1 MNNKHINVNDC
12 IKYISSAL
20 TRTITF
26 IDIDN
31 LLITTIY
38 FFVGSM
44 KLLHYKDINR
54 DTISAYL
61 SYCAVIDDNKY
72 LIGFKSSHHSFYKD
86 LASTYSSLSILHLL
100 DIPID
105 SFCQTHR
112 IKYNKEVFL
121 KSISSHQD
129 TKTGRIYN
137 YIVNDSDSDIRF
149 IYCAFAIFVFLESK
163 NEISKYFDINKIK
176 KYISLMKSYEGG
188 YSMID
193 GGEANCGVT
202 YCALAS
208 LSMINSLPKDDSTLN
223 QWLINRSVEVN
234 GRTNKE
240 SDVCYSYW
248 ILSSLKLLDIDG
260 YIDES
265 TLISFINKCNTIFG
279 GFSKRSTFDSNGNNI
294 YNYPDIEHTYYA
306 LMSLSLLEHSDSID
320 VELSILNKK
329 RN

>member
-1 MNNKHINVNDC
+1 MNNNKHINVNEC
-12 IKYISSAL
+12 VKYISYAL

-31 LLITTIY
+31 ILITTIY
-38 FFVGSM
+38 FFLGSM
-44 KLLHYKDINR
+44 KLLHYKDINNQ
-54 DTISAYL
+54 TIITYL
-61 SYCAVIDDNKY
+61 SHCAVLDDNKY

-86 LASTYSSLSILHLL
+86 LASTYSSISILHLL
-100 DIPID
+100 NIPLD
-105 SFCQTHR
+105 SFCQMYS
-112 IKYNKEVFL
+112 IKYNKEIFL
-121 KSISSHQD
+121 KSTSSHQD
-129 TKTGRIYN
+129 RKIGRVYN

-149 IYCAFAIFVFLESK
+149 IYCALSIFVFLESK
-163 NEISKYFDINKIK
+163 NEIPNYFDINKVK
-176 KYISLMKSYEGG
+176 NYISSMKSYEGG

-208 LSMINSLPKDDSTLN
+208 LSMINSLPKDDFTLI

-248 ILSSLKLLDIDG
+248 IIASMKLLNIEQYKDD
-260 YIDES
+260 S
-265 TLISFINKCNTIFG
+265 TLFSFIKKCSTIFG
-279 GFSKRSTFDSNGNNI
+279 GFSKRSTFDSNGNNL

-306 LMSLSLLEHSDSID
+306 LMSLFLLENSDSID
-320 VELSILNKK
+320 VELSILK
-329 RN
+329 